1 MTTVQDILNF
11 IETIAPPY
19 MKYEWDRVGL
29 NCGRA
34 DAPVTKILVA
44 LDAFAEAVQ
53 EAKDV
58 GAQLLV
64 THHALIWDGGFVNDQ
79 TEWGKNVLTLLE
91 NGIAHINAHTN
102 WDCALG
108 GINDVLAETLG
119 LTDISVV
126 NPKGED
132 GEGRAYGLLRI
143 GNVPTQS
150 MQDFLATV
158 KTALGCD
165 GLRYVNANVPVQR
178 VAVGGGSCG
187 DELWEAYQ
195 AGCDTFVTADIKYN
209 QFRTAHEF
217 GINLIDAGH
226 FPTEDVVCK
235 EVISYLI
242 ARFPELSVE
251 KSTSHKEVIQY
262 YVEGDL

>member
-1 MTTVQDILNF
+1 MMTVQNILKF
-11 IETIAPPY
+11 IESVAPTY

-29 NCGRA
+29 NCGRG

-44 LDAFAEAVQ
+44 LDPFAEAVA
-53 EAKDV
+53 EAKEQ

-64 THHALIWDGGFVNDQ
+64 THHALIWEGGFVNDQ
-79 TEWGKNVLTLLE
+79 TEWGKNTLTLLE

-102 WDCALG
+102 WDCAPG

-126 NPKGED
+126 NPKGTD
-132 GEGRAYGLLRI
+132 AQGRPYGLLRI
-143 GNVPTQS
+143 GSVPKQPL
-150 MQDFLATV
+150 QDFLAAV
-158 KTALGCD
+158 KTALGCE
-165 GLRYVNANVPVQR
+165 GLRYVNSSVPVQR

-187 DELWEAYQ
+187 DELWEAYK

-209 QFRTAHEF
+209 QFRTAHEL

-226 FPTEDVVCK
+226 FHTENPAMKVLAQK
-235 EVISYLI
+235 IRQ
-242 ARFPELSVE
+242 AFPEIQVVFSE
-251 KSTSHKEVIQY
+251 KHTDCMKFY
-262 YVEGDL
+262 